1 MKSFE
6 DLEVYSKSFDFTIVI
21 FELTKKRSINRNIAN
36 QLERAALSITNN
48 IAEGFELQSNRQ
60 FVKFLYI
67 AKGSCGECRNLLS
80 VANKMNQIENTKYNE
95 LKSSAT
101 EISKQLANFIKYL
114 KNSEI
119 QE

>member
-6 DLEVYSKSFDFTIVI
+6 DIEVYSKSFDFTIAI
-21 FELTKKRSINRNIAN
+21 FELTNKTSINRNIIN
-36 QLERAALSITNN
+36 QLERATLSISNN

-67 AKGSCGECRNLLS
+67 AKGSCGECQNLLS
-80 VANKMNQIENTKYNE
+80 IAKKLNQIESSKYNE
-95 LKSSAT
+95 LRSSAT

-114 KNSEI
+114 KNSEF
-119 QE
+119 Q